1 MKLNI
6 STAVLAAGLLAAP
19 LVYAHE
25 SAPATQGAGQ
35 KMGGHMMDQMNE
47 MMKARERLDK
57 MLFKQAQRYYSN
69 FKDINSAF

>member
-47 MMKARERLDK
+47 MMKICNSMMQDHEQ
-57 MLFKQAQRYYSN
+57 FKSQEHDDEN
-69 FKDINSAF
+69 ED

>member
-47 MMKARERLDK
+47 MMKTCNSMMQDHEQ
-57 MLFKQAQRYYSN
+57 FKSQEHDDEN
-69 FKDINSAF
+69 ED

>member
-25 SAPATQGAGQ
+25 SASATQGAGQ

-47 MMKARERLDK
+47 MMKTCNSMMQDHEQ
-57 MLFKQAQRYYSN
+57 FKSQEHDDEN
-69 FKDINSAF
+69 ED

>member
-47 MMKARERLDK
+47 MMKACNSMMQDHEQ
-57 MLFKQAQRYYSN
+57 FKSQEHDDEN
-69 FKDINSAF
+69 ED